1 MIYFWS
7 DPHLGLNRTSHTTVA
22 SRKALREAL
31 FNQAMKMPGHSF
43 CLGDLFD
50 TSNNDEDTI
59 WQGYRVS
66 KTCLVL
72 AGNHDSTNRDSKLSS
87 LSALALI
94 DGRPGSFIHG
104 DGDTCFDY
112 EIGFD
117 DAVLYSIPHKRTQI
131 LFDETLQAA
140 LTKGRVNKA
149 VRPLVLLLHCNY
161 DSAFADNDTSLNLTR
176 DQAKQLLDVFDY
188 VLIGHEHI
196 ARADFGGRLQIL
208 GNIHPT
214 SFSDISDKYLW
225 KLEDGRLSSE
235 LIWSTDNYL
244 KLDWEHF
251 LSDALDS
258 HIEFLEIVGT
268 APASKMPEI
277 ARRVQKFWSDHP
289 ETYMVKNAVKTET
302 IEVVTVTTSKALDVP
317 SKITAML
324 EDTKLKP
331 IWEHYLE
338 QVK

>member
-31 FNQAMKMPGHSF
+31 FDQAMKMPGYSF

-59 WQGYRVS
+59 WQGYQVS
-66 KTCLVL
+66 QKCLVL

-87 LSALALI
+87 LSMVDLI
-94 DGRPGSFIHG
+94 AGSDDLFIQG
-104 DGDTCFDY
+104 DSDTYLDH

-117 DAVLYSIPHKRTQI
+117 DAIVFSIPHKRTQT
-131 LFDETLQAA
+131 LFDKTIQAA
-140 LTKGRVNKA
+140 LMEGRINKA

-161 DSAFADNDTSLNLTR
+161 DSAFADNETSLNLTR
-176 DQAKQLLDVFDY
+176 DQAKQLLEVFDY
-188 VLIGHEHI
+188 ILIGHEHI

-225 KLEDGRLSSE
+225 KLEDGKLSSE
-235 LIWSTDNYL
+235 LIWSADNYL

-251 LSDALDS
+251 LSDALDR
-258 HIEFLEIVGT
+258 HIEFMEIVGT
-268 APASKMPEI
+268 APASKLPEI
-277 ARRVQKFWSDHP
+277 ARKVQKFWSDHS
-289 ETYMVKNAVKTET
+289 ETYMVKNAVKAEAIAVDTT
-302 IEVVTVTTSKALDVP
+302 TVTKALDIP
-317 SKITAML
+317 SKITSML
-324 EDTKLKP
+324 ENTKLKS